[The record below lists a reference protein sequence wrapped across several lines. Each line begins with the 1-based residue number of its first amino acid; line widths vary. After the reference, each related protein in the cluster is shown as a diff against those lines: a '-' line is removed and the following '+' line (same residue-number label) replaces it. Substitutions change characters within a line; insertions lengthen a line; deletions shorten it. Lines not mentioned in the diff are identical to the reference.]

1 MPSFF
6 ETVDPEIAA
15 ELEQLSRLMYELREN
30 HNAVLASYR
39 ADDATA
45 LLARIEAGEVD
56 EHPGYEHYLS
66 ARILDTTRETVR
78 AMLREHLKEVRQ
90 T

>member
-6 ETVDPEIAA
+6 ESLEAEVAD
-15 ELEQLSRLMYELREN
+15 ELEQLSRLMYELRDN
-30 HNAVLASYR
+30 RNTVLAPYR
-39 ADDATA
+39 TDDAAA

-66 ARILDTTRETVR
+66 ARILDDTREAVR
-78 AMLREHLKEVRQ
+78 AVLRERLKEVRQ
-90 T
+90 S

>member
-6 ETVDPEIAA
+6 DTVDPEIAA

-66 ARILDTTRETVR
+66 ARILDATRETVR
-78 AMLREHLKEVRQ
+78 TMLREHLKEVRQ

>member
-6 ETVDPEIAA
+6 ESLEPEVAA
-15 ELEQLSRLMYELREN
+15 ELEQLSRLMYELRDN
-30 HNAVLASYR
+30 HNTVLASYR
-39 ADDATA
+39 ADNATT
-45 LLARIEAGEVD
+45 LLARIQAGEVD

-66 ARILDTTRETVR
+66 VRILDTTRETVR
-78 AMLREHLKEVRQ
+78 TVLRERLKEVRQ

>member
-6 ETVDPEIAA
+6 ESLEPEVAA
-15 ELEQLSRLMYELREN
+15 ELEQLSRLMYELRDN
-30 HNAVLASYR
+30 HNTVLAPYR

-45 LLARIEAGEVD
+45 LLARIEAGDVD

-66 ARILDTTRETVR
+66 ARILDDTRETVR
-78 AMLREHLKEVRQ
+78 TVLRERLMEARQ